1 MNLNIYSEYEV
12 TITSKGATKTY
23 EGYEEFNST
32 NSYHIDGGK
41 LMEWIAKD
49 LLDKDISSIEIG
61 DNTIRIATFNPMSG
75 EGGEYIYKIE
85 GA

>member
-1 MNLNIYSEYEV
+1 MNLDIYDEYEV
-12 TITSKGATKTY
+12 TITSKGATRTY

-49 LLDKDISSIEIG
+49 LLDEDISSIKIE
-61 DNTIRIATFNPMSG
+61 DNAIKITTFNPMSG
-75 EGGEYIYKIE
+75 EGGEHIYKIK
-85 GA
+85 

>member
-12 TITSKGATKTY
+12 TITSKGATRTY
-23 EGYEEFNST
+23 EGYGEFNST

-49 LLDKDISSIEIG
+49 LLDEDISSIEMG
-61 DNTIRIATFNPMSG
+61 DNTIRIATFNPISG
-75 EGGEYIYKIE
+75 EGGEHLYKIE